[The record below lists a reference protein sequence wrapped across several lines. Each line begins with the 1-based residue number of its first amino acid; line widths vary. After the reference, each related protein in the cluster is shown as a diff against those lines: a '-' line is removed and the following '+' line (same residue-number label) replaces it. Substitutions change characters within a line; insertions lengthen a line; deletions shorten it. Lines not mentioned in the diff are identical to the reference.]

1 MKNIC
6 IFFVKGL
13 DKYKNMCYHILNLL
27 KNYVNYERYDN
38 YEL

>member
-1 MKNIC
+1 MKNIYS
-6 IFFVKGL
+6 FFIKGL
-13 DKYKNMCYHILNLL
+13 DKQKNMCYDILNLL